1 MRRCMTSA
9 GSADMTDQTS
19 ISAPGLDTATPL
31 AFERT
36 RIAYERTMMAW
47 IRTATSLITF
57 GFSVYKF
64 FEIEMKTAPAVAML
78 LGPRGFGLALIGIGL
93 LSLVL
98 GTVEHA
104 RDLKALRQLYPDMPR
119 SMSELVS
126 LVVGALGLSALVAVL
141 VNA

>member
-1 MRRCMTSA
+1 MNATSNGKA
-9 GSADMTDQTS
+9 
-19 ISAPGLDTATPL
+19 LDTATLL

-64 FEIEMKTAPAVAML
+64 FEIEMQTAPPISMV

-93 LSLVL
+93 LSLVV

-104 RDLKALRQLYPDMPR
+104 RDLRALRQMYPDMPR
-119 SMSELVS
+119 SMSKFVS
-126 LVVGALGLSALVAVL
+126 IVVGALGLFALVAVL
-141 VNA
+141 MHA

>member
-1 MRRCMTSA
+1 MNAA
-9 GSADMTDQTS
+9 GNGKA
-19 ISAPGLDTATPL
+19 LDTATTL

-64 FEIEMKTAPAVAML
+64 FEIEMKSGPPVAML

-104 RDLKALRQLYPDMPR
+104 RDLRALRQLYSGMPR
-119 SMSELVS
+119 SMSKFVS
-126 LVVGALGLSALVAVL
+126 IVVGALGLFALIAVL

>member
-1 MRRCMTSA
+1 MNAA
-9 GSADMTDQTS
+9 GNGKA
-19 ISAPGLDTATPL
+19 LDTATTL
-31 AFERT
+31 ACERT

-64 FEIEMKTAPAVAML
+64 FAIEMQAAPPIAAL

-104 RDLKALRQLYPDMPR
+104 RDLRALRQLYSGMPR
-119 SMSELVS
+119 SMSKIVS
-126 LVVGALGLSALVAVL
+126 IVVGALGLVALISVL
-141 VNA
+141 MKA